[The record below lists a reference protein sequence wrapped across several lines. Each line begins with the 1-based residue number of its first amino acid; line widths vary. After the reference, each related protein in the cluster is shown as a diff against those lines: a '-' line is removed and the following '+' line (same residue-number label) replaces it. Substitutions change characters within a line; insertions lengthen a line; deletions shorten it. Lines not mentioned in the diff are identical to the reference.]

1 MPRRSR
7 RRTSMVT
14 PNLDDG
20 QAAPSGD
27 APGLE
32 AGGRE
37 PAEGDGQ
44 WRLGCASCVERAR
57 GDRLLLCK
65 GCSATKQPLISQ
77 YVHRR
82 KRKTARTSP
91 RCLSHPHW
99 AWTTTEEHQRRWV
112 LQQKPGLSRRPQLC
126 FQRAAV
132 LPLAPCVRVCLF
144 FILRPL
150 PLQSEQEKRPKKS
163 EKRKSRFSTA
173 TTKESTFH
181 WSRVKKVLLLIGRF
195 ETQNKYVRAVSRV
208 LETVFRLQPVHDRK
222 FWAQRRSRLAPAGPQ
237 LKLGRCGVHP
247 ARRALPPSPRVPAAP
262 PPSPSQPN
270 KSLRPPPHPARLPA
284 LGCFVNRVLRHASRT
299 ASSSVFDPP
308 RSPPPTSNH
317 TNHHH
322 GSRRVYHARGR
333 DHHALVGV
341 GLCRWWRAGWWPAR
355 CRCVCT
361 ASGCGGR
368 PPGTGGSAAGH
379 EGDH

>member
-27 APGLE
+27 AAGLE

-57 GDRLLLCK
+57 GDRLLLCR

-132 LPLAPCVRVCLF
+132 LPLAPGVRVCLF
-144 FILRPL
+144 F
-150 PLQSEQEKRPKKS
+150 
-163 EKRKSRFSTA
+163 
-173 TTKESTFH
+173 
-181 WSRVKKVLLLIGRF
+181 
-195 ETQNKYVRAVSRV
+195 
-208 LETVFRLQPVHDRK
+208 
-222 FWAQRRSRLAPAGPQ
+222 
-237 LKLGRCGVHP
+237 
-247 ARRALPPSPRVPAAP
+247 
-262 PPSPSQPN
+262 
-270 KSLRPPPHPARLPA
+270 SLRPSAIRAREAAEEERKTEEPLFYGNYKGA
-284 LGCFVNRVLRHASRT
+284 HFSLVTCKESSAVN
-299 ASSSVFDPP
+299 
-308 RSPPPTSNH
+308 
-317 TNHHH
+317 
-322 GSRRVYHARGR
+322 
-333 DHHALVGV
+333 
-341 GLCRWWRAGWWPAR
+341 W
-355 CRCVCT
+355 
-361 ASGCGGR
+361 
-368 PPGTGGSAAGH
+368 
-379 EGDH
+379 

>member
-1 MPRRSR
+1 
-7 RRTSMVT
+7 MVT

-173 TTKESTFH
+173 ITKESTFH

-237 LKLGRCGVHP
+237 QTRP
-247 ARRALPPSPRVPAAP
+247 MRRAPCPPSSTSQPPSARCSTAVAVAAEQVATSPPPSCPSTRLGLFCEPCPSPRVA
-262 PPSPSQPN
+262 
-270 KSLRPPPHPARLPA
+270 
-284 LGCFVNRVLRHASRT
+284 
-299 ASSSVFDPP
+299 
-308 RSPPPTSNH
+308 
-317 TNHHH
+317 H
-322 GSRRVYHARGR
+322 GLLQRF
-333 DHHALVGV
+333 
-341 GLCRWWRAGWWPAR
+341 
-355 CRCVCT
+355 
-361 ASGCGGR
+361 
-368 PPGTGGSAAGH
+368 
-379 EGDH
+379 